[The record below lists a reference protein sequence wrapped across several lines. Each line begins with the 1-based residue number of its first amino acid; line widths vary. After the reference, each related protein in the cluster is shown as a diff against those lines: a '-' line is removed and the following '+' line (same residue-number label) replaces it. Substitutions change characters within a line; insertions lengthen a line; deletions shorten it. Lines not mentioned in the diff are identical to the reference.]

1 MPHDLTNICNLKKK
15 KKLQNNNN
23 PTQAH
28 RYKLYLEMGVCK
40 MSEGD
45 QKLIDFSL
53 LKKSGDIIGNIVTT
67 VNNTILYI

>member
-1 MPHDLTNICNLKKK
+1 
-15 KKLQNNNN
+15 
-23 PTQAH
+23 
-28 RYKLYLEMGVCK
+28 